1 MTSGAYPTDWLSPEV
16 LDWFNERTHSR
27 RYEKLG
33 AHGTNSDGRVRSHF
47 ALWALNAERVSVTGD
62 FNRNARDYGGSRDG
76 NLGGVEAPP
85 LPWRGRPWHITIA
98 LPPLAA
104 IFFKTTTR
112 ERRTVK

>member
-1 MTSGAYPTDWLSPEV
+1 MSSEAYPADRLSPED
-16 LDWFNERTHSR
+16 LDWFNEGTHSR

-33 AHGTNSDGRVRSHF
+33 AHGTNSDDRVGSHF
-47 ALWALNAERVSVTGD
+47 ALWAPTAERVSVKGD
-62 FNRNARDYGGSRDG
+62 FNRDGREYGESGDG
-76 NLGGVEAPP
+76 NLGGVEASP
-85 LPWRGRPWHITIA
+85 LPWHITTA